1 MGRIQILYD
10 KKNDLTKFIITD
22 NITSIDVTNSIKKF
36 YEGKNI
42 TKNILW
48 DLTLGRV
55 ENIRTPELD
64 AIVTLRKKYAH
75 LRNGGK
81 TAILAP
87 EDLKFGM
94 ARMVE
99 MMTPIEEE
107 VIETRV
113 FKTMEE
119 INSWFS
125 MKK

>member
-1 MGRIQILYD
+1 MGKIQILYD
-10 KKNDLTKFIITD
+10 NKNDLTKFIIMG
-22 NITSIDVTNSIKKF
+22 NISSNEVTYSIKKF
-36 YEGKNI
+36 YNGKNI
-42 TKNILW
+42 TKNVLW
-48 DLTLGRV
+48 DLTLGKV
-55 ENIRTPELD
+55 ENIKTPELD
-64 AIVTLRKKYAH
+64 EIVALRKKYAH

-99 MMTPIEEE
+99 LMTPIEEE

-113 FKTMEE
+113 FKTMDE

-125 MKK
+125 IR

>member
-1 MGRIQILYD
+1 MGKIQIVYD
-10 KKNDLTKFIITD
+10 NKNDLTKFIIMG
-22 NITSIDVTNSIKKF
+22 NISSNEVTYSIKKF
-36 YEGKNI
+36 YNGKNI
-42 TKNILW
+42 TKNVLW
-48 DLTLGRV
+48 DLTLGKV
-55 ENIRTPELD
+55 ENIKTPELD
-64 AIVTLRKKYAH
+64 EIVALRKKYAH

-99 MMTPIEEE
+99 LMTPIEEE

-113 FKTMEE
+113 FKTMDE

-125 MKK
+125 IR